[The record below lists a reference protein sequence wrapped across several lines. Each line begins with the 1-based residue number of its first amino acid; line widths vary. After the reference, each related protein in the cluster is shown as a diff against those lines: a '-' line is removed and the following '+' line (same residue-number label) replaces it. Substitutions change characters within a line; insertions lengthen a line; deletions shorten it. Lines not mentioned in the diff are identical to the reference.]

1 MTITR
6 LIQKIKA
13 LHKSKEGIN
22 QYIIKQ
28 LDNQRCN
35 MLFYIKNMLKTH
47 ISTSKLNFY

>member
-22 QYIIKQ
+22 QYIIKL

-35 MLFYIKNMLKTH
+35 MLFYIENMLKTH